1 MPRPLIGITT
11 DYNDR
16 QTQYALPF
24 GYATSI
30 EKAGGLPFLIP
41 YRTDVALI
49 PEIVDRLDGVLFTGG
64 EDLDPAAY
72 GEDWHPMAQ
81 HIDPLREKFERA
93 LLAEVDRRRL
103 PLLGV
108 CLGCQLLN
116 VHRGGKLIQFLPDA
130 DRAEPIEHRR
140 FGADWSKRH
149 PIQLESDSAIAKAL
163 GKGEVIANSSHKQ

>member
-41 YRTDVALI
+41 YRTDISLI
-49 PEIVDRLDGVLFTGG
+49 PEIVDHLDGILFSGG
-64 EDLDPAAY
+64 DDLDPRAY

-81 HIDPLREKFERA
+81 HIDRSRPPRS
-93 LLAEVDRRRL
+93 V
-103 PLLGV
+103 
-108 CLGCQLLN
+108 QM
-116 VHRGGKLIQFLPDA
+116 
-130 DRAEPIEHRR
+130 
-140 FGADWSKRH
+140 
-149 PIQLESDSAIAKAL
+149 
-163 GKGEVIANSSHKQ
+163 